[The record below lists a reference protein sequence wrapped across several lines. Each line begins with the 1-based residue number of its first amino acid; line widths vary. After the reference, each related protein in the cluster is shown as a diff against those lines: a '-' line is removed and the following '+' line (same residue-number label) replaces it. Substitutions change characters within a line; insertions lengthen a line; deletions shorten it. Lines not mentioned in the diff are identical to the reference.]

1 MTYWWFPR
9 NHILA
14 DLWKSCKALFSLGP
28 LERRDAYATLS
39 LYLSFFSIA
48 RGSLGPVDASLNGKE
63 TVFDLRAQKEFWDEI
78 KKGLV

>member
-1 MTYWWFPR
+1 M
-9 NHILA
+9 

-39 LYLSFFSIA
+39 LYSSFFSITH
-48 RGSLGPVDASLNGKE
+48 GPDVSLNGKE
-63 TVFDLRAQKEFWDEI
+63 TMFDLRAQKEFWDEI